1 MSSKL
6 FLILIII
13 LVLLMI
19 HRSSNNMPVSTPAK
33 STATPVNLPQLDNL
47 LQNVLSNQM
56 FQPQPQV
63 QQQRRF

>member
-13 LVLLMI
+13 LVLFLV
-19 HRSSNNMPVSTPAK
+19 HRSSNNMPVSTPTK

-56 FQPQPQV
+56 SQV
-63 QQQRRF
+63 QQQRRL